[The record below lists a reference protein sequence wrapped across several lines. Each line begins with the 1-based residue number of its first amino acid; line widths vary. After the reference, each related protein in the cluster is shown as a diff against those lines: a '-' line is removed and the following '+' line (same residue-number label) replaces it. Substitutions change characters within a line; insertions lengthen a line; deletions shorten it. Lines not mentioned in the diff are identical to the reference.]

1 MPARRAPAHL
11 VAMRWRRDNG
21 SYGLPGSN
29 TEWIA
34 VATFASGFEA
44 DVAVAV
50 LGAAGIPARAA
61 GNDLVGI
68 FGPGFMGASARG
80 VDVLVPAD
88 AADEARALLDA
99 PPDLAGTDADDRA
112 P

>member
-1 MPARRAPAHL
+1 
-11 VAMRWRRDNG
+11 MRWLRRNG

-29 TEWIA
+29 TEWVAI
-34 VATFASGFEA
+34 ATFASGFEA

-61 GNDLVGI
+61 GNDLTGI
-68 FGPGFMGASARG
+68 FGPGFQGASARG

-88 AADEARALLDA
+88 AAEEGRAILADPPGAGEDDPAEDA
-99 PPDLAGTDADDRA
+99 EDGADRSS
-112 P
+112 